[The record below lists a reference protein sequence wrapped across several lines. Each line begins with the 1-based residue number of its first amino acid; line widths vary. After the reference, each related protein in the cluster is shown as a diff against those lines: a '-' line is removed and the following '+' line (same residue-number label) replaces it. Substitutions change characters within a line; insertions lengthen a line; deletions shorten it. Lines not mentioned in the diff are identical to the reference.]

1 MTGATKRIAMKDYC
15 PNSPYGYDLLA
26 ILKKVVNHEAEIM
39 AAERPNEPLPTVEK
53 LPEFKMT
60 PTAIK
65 AFAYQITV
73 GGIMSILP

>member
-1 MTGATKRIAMKDYC
+1 MTGATKRITMKDYC
-15 PNSPYGYDLLA
+15 PNSPYGYDLHA
-26 ILKKVVNHEAEIM
+26 ILKKVVNKEAEIM
-39 AAERPNEPLPTVEK
+39 VADRPSEPLPKVEK
-53 LPEFKMT
+53 LPEFKLT